1 MGMIEDFIDLEEAT
15 EKLRYKPAWKFQ
27 AGIASPGSLNYYTL
41 TITAA
46 VLHSETFE
54 PVTFEIRR
62 VIPRVALSRTAAFY
76 SWVEDMIMEAEIH
89 EIREFF
95 RVDGKVWDNPHESKP
110 AT

>member
-15 EKLRYKPAWKFQ
+15 EKLRYKPGWEFL

-62 VIPRVALSRTAAFY
+62 VIPHVARSSTDAY
-76 SWVEDMIMEAEIH
+76 ISWVGDMLAEAEIH
-89 EIREFF
+89 EMREFF
-95 RVDGKVWDNPHESKP
+95 RWDGELVDNPHASKP